1 MGYALIDHDYAI
13 NECMWQNAGLV
24 GVDPFYRGL
33 QWDALPCASNDEY
46 VDAAKSAE
54 PATPLT
60 QDAMA
65 DESGASRDEDD
76 EGGGNGED
84 DANAQRGAEAT
95 NRYTRRWLDLP
106 PLLVPPFP
114 PALHAAVARPRPPLH
129 HVRQMA
135 TVRRTYLGKAY
146 QMGGRVS
153 RVGVRVDVSSAAAAH
168 LATTSAAGDA
178 AAAALRP
185 GAPKLCSSTRTAGE
199 LSLRDSVGSAAD
211 EVVSVGHLGFR
222 VPPIA
227 DGNSWV
233 SVRRAAILATAAASA
248 DDWATI
254 GEVLTADGAATAV
267 SDAVAAAHSHP
278 ARELAARR
286 LIANHAKV
294 LHDVTNPARWT
305 NVEGKPLTQVELRRV
320 HPNLAPHVDRCL
332 QEIARRLLSHRSE
345 WRPSHA

>member
-1 MGYALIDHDYAI
+1 
-13 NECMWQNAGLV
+13 
-24 GVDPFYRGL
+24 
-33 QWDALPCASNDEY
+33 
-46 VDAAKSAE
+46 
-54 PATPLT
+54 
-60 QDAMA
+60 MA
-65 DESGASRDEDD
+65 DESGASSDGDEDD
-76 EGGGNGED
+76 EGEDDGED
-84 DANAQRGAEAT
+84 EANAERGAKAT

-106 PLLVPPFP
+106 PLLIPPFP

-129 HVRQMA
+129 RVRQMA

-168 LATTSAAGDA
+168 LATTRAADDDA
-178 AAAALRP
+178 AADLRP

-199 LSLRDSVGSAAD
+199 LSLRDSVGSPAD

-254 GEVLTADGAATAV
+254 GEALTANRAATAV
-267 SDAVAAAHSHP
+267 SDAVASAHAHP

-305 NVEGKPLTQVELRRV
+305 NVEGKPLTQIELRRV
-320 HPNLAPHVDRCL
+320 HPDLAPHVDRCL
-332 QEIARRLLSHRSE
+332 QETARRLLSHRSE
-345 WRPSHA
+345 LRPSHAGAAAHSDVVVAAWAATARYLDGRIQGRSEQKPGRTPDMDADAAAAMRAVLQAVGGEGH